1 MECCGNT
8 EEGWLNQSW
17 GSCSKELMLEL
28 ILRKV
33 EMTLPG
39 TELEAEYSRQ
49 GEQLEEGPEE
59 WENKV
64 LRDHGLSKDS
74 V

>member
-8 EEGWLNQSW
+8 EEGQLTQSW
-17 GSCSKELMLEL
+17 GSCSKEPMLEL
-28 ILRKV
+28 ILRKG

-39 TELEAEYSRQ
+39 TELKAECSRQ
-49 GEQLEEGPEE
+49 GEQHEEGPKEL
-59 WENKV
+59 ENKV